1 MKEQGGFKSE
11 LTGITEGALT
21 PNEISTKFLFFMFQS
36 GGNLFSEVGTRVAI
50 CIHLLLHW
58 FSPAG

>member
-50 CIHLLLHW
+50 CIHLLLH
-58 FSPAG
+58 